1 MVEFEDASVTDER
14 AQSLLHEYFADR
26 ASSFPAEQGQST
38 VTMPDPARFTPPNG
52 IFILLN
58 DACGS
63 FGCGGARRL
72 HTEPGQPI
80 RYEIKHV
87 WVQPRARGTG
97 AGRALLAELERRAIG
112 FGAQELVL
120 DTNVSLEA
128 AGNLYRTSG
137 YRETAPY
144 NDNPNA
150 TTWFAK
156 PL

>member
-1 MVEFEDASVTDER
+1 MVEFEDAPVTDER

-26 ASSFPAEQGQST
+26 ASSFPAEQGQYT
-38 VTMPDPARFTPPNG
+38 VTMPDPARFTPPKG

-58 DACGS
+58 DADGS

-72 HTEPGQPI
+72 RTEPGQPI
-80 RYEIKHV
+80 RYEIKHL
-87 WVQPRARGTG
+87 WVQPRARRTG
-97 AGRALLAELERRAIG
+97 AGRALLAELERRAIA

-120 DTNVSLEA
+120 DTNVSLAA
-128 AGNLYRTSG
+128 AGSLYRTSG
-137 YRETAPY
+137 YREIAPY

-156 PL
+156 QL

>member
-1 MVEFEDASVTDER
+1 MVEFEDAAVTDER

-26 ASSFPAEQGQST
+26 ASSFPAEQGRYT
-38 VTMPDPARFTPPNG
+38 VVMPDPVRFTAPNG
-52 IFILLN
+52 IFLLLN
-58 DACGS
+58 DAHGT

-72 HTEPGQPI
+72 HTESGEPI
-80 RYEIKHV
+80 RYEIKHL
-87 WVQPRARGTG
+87 WVQPRARCAG
-97 AGRALLAELERRAIG
+97 AGRALLAELERRAVG

-120 DTNVSLEA
+120 DTNVSLAA

-137 YRETAPY
+137 YHEIPPY

-156 PL
+156 PM